1 MKFTFTENNIKE
13 IGKTLQASVEK
24 SADSWTFQLHNPN
37 TRQSLF
43 FVIYNNIDLGGGEKG
58 TLVSVQTQHG
68 YFEIHFCNGYM
79 VFEPDEIIFFESKP
93 ETVSCL
99 VIGKEC
105 TCSMF
110 SNINRSLLEAD
121 FTTLDA
127 PVLLSA
133 MQLSITENVLP
144 RE

>member
-1 MKFTFTENNIKE
+1 MNFTFSENDINE
-13 IGKTLQASVEK
+13 IGKTLQASIEK
-24 SADSWTFQLHNPN
+24 TDDSWTFQLHNSN
-37 TRQSLF
+37 TQQSLV

-58 TLVSVQTQHG
+58 TLVSAQTQHG
-68 YFEIHFCNGYM
+68 YFEIHFCNGFM

-99 VIGKEC
+99 VIGKAC

-110 SNINRSLLEAD
+110 SNINRSLLKAD
-121 FTTLDA
+121 FTTLDT

-133 MQLSITENVLP
+133 MQLSLTENVLP
-144 RE
+144 